1 MEVDSGG
8 GAMEVDSGSGA
19 MLGVKEF
26 WRRWRRTPACD
37 ELGRAIG
44 SAKVVVGAAPYRI
57 SGGTDWETSRASGST
72 AKLVMGMSVAE

>member
-1 MEVDSGG
+1 MGVDSGR
-8 GAMEVDSGSGA
+8 GA

-26 WRRWRRTPACD
+26 WRRWRRAPACD

-57 SGGTDWETSRASGST
+57 SGGTDCETSRASGST
-72 AKLVMGMSVAE
+72 GKLVTGMSVAE